1 MLLTKLIT
9 IMSNNITNN
18 ICEKVTE
25 KLIEMIENGVTPWR
39 KPWTGGNNAAV
50 SHTTGK
56 EYSLLN
62 QILLGFR
69 GGEYLTFNQVKSEGG
84 HVKKGAKSNMIVFWA
99 SSTVRKVKDTDED
112 GNETVKTVTTQYA
125 MPILKYYNVFH
136 IDDCEG
142 IKRKHTKD
150 VSEIREYDFEKD
162 TEAEKVAFSYANRE
176 GVELSIVESDR
187 AYYRPST
194 DSVVVPLRE
203 QFESRSEFYSTL
215 FHELTHSTG
224 HSSRL
229 DRFGKDV
236 SMAARKKEYSREE
249 LVAEIGAATSL
260 SMLGINDDESD
271 ANSAAYLKGWVSFLK
286 NDNRAFIVAA
296 GKAEK
301 AVNMIFN
308 IDG

>member
-1 MLLTKLIT
+1 MKT
-9 IMSNNITNN
+9 NDVTNN
-18 ICEKVTE
+18 ICDKVTE
-25 KLIEMIENGVTPWR
+25 KLVAMIEKGIAPWR
-39 KPWTGGNNAAV
+39 KPWTGGMSSAI
-50 SHTTGK
+50 SHTTSK

-62 QILLGFR
+62 QILLDFR
-69 GGEYLTFNQVKSEGG
+69 AGEYLTFNQVKAEGG
-84 HVKKGAKSNMIVFWA
+84 HVKKGAKSNMVVFWA
-99 SSTVRKVKDTDED
+99 THTSRKVTETDDE
-112 GNETVKTVTTQYA
+112 GNEVVRTVTTQYA

-142 IKRKHTKD
+142 IKRKHSED
-150 VSEIREYDFEKD
+150 VTQVREYDFEID
-162 TEAEKVAFSYANRE
+162 TAAEDVAFAYAKRE
-176 GVELSIVESDR
+176 GVDLSITESDR

-203 QFESRSEFYSTL
+203 QFENRAEFYSTL

-224 HSSRL
+224 HKSRL
-229 DRFGKDV
+229 DRFKGDV
-236 SMAARKKEYSREE
+236 AMAARKQEYSREE

-260 SMLGINDDESD
+260 AKLGINNEESD

-301 AVNMIFN
+301 AVNMIFG
-308 IDG
+308 IEA